1 MAKRKLDS
9 RTASAKA
16 HLRWDRDAEE
26 RERLQ
31 ARARAMKMAGGSLRE
46 IGRACGVSSATIA
59 TWTEGVEKGVR
70 PSAGRAARRA
80 VKMLDREARPFREMA
95 DAGDREAVRVWAEL
109 SAARFNLLGVME
121 EERERDRRRLLGA
134 ALSSGIR
141 PLGGGRVN

>member
-1 MAKRKLDS
+1 MDS
-9 RTASAKA
+9 RTASAKVR
-16 HLRWDRDAEE
+16 LRWDRDAEE

-31 ARARAMKMAGGSLRE
+31 ERARAMRRAGGSLRE
-46 IGRACGVSSATIA
+46 IGRACGVSSTTIA
-59 TWTEGVEKGVR
+59 TWTRRIVKGVR
-70 PSAGRAARRA
+70 PPEPGRAARRA

-121 EERERDRRRLLGA
+121 EERERDRRRLLGE

-141 PLGGGRVN
+141 PLRL